1 MKYATEEAFVGAN
14 AFGKGAANTAY
25 AQYFVGNS
33 YLNPLTDP
41 QITALHLSNVTFE
54 PGCRNNWHI
63 HHATKGGGSQR
74 DGVPGHHY
82 LGYGRALPFL
92 HATNDAL
99 TAAGVALPL
108 PGQATT
114 TMNDRLE
121 KGIAAQVKIFGEHMN
136 EAWKAGTVNRYL
148 AANCFGDYYTRT
160 GLNLAQREM
169 ITFCFLSAQ
178 GGCEPQLIAHAK
190 GNMNMGNDAAFLTK
204 VVLQCLPYIGYPR
217 SLNAIGCIAKAAKQ

>member
-14 AFGKGAANTAY
+14 TFGKGAANTAY

-41 QITALHLSNVTFE
+41 QVTALHLSNVTFE

-63 HHATKGGGSQR
+63 HHAT
-74 DGVPGHHY
+74 
-82 LGYGRALPFL
+82 
-92 HATNDAL
+92 NDAL
-99 TAAGVALPL
+99 TAAGIALPL
-108 PGQATT
+108 PGQAT

-160 GLNLAQREM
+160 GLDLTQREM

-178 GGCEPQLIAHAK
+178 RGCEPQLIAHAT

-204 VVLQCLPYIGYPR
+204 VALQCLPYIGYPP
-217 SLNAIGCIAKAAKQ
+217 SLNAMGCIAKAAKQ